1 MSDDP
6 ALRRLIDQVAS
17 ARARRAPLAIRGHGS
32 KDFYGETP
40 RGEPLKMSP
49 LTGISHYEPTE
60 LVVTARAGTSL
71 AEVEAVLAEHG
82 QCLAFEP
89 PRFALNGATPD
100 TSAVTASRG
109 TAPRGGTVG
118 GMVAAGLAGPARA
131 TVGAVRD
138 FVLGAAL
145 LSADGEVMR
154 FGGEVMKNVAGYD
167 VARVL
172 AGSLGILG
180 PIVEVSL
187 KVLPQPPARA
197 TLRFEWPEARALQQL
212 QQWAAQPLPLRASAW
227 WNGMLVVQLAGAEA
241 AVRAAAQALGGERI
255 DAATADAF
263 WRDLRDQCDEFFVAA
278 ESAVRDGA
286 TLWRLSLAGAA
297 PPLAAAGEQL
307 IEWHGALRWI
317 VSHADAATMRA
328 LALAHGG
335 HATEFRGAK
344 RDGVFTPLAPALA
357 RIHRELKA
365 RFDPDRLFNPG
376 RLYPDLG

>member
-40 RGEPLKMSP
+40 RGEALEMAPLA
-49 LTGISHYEPTE
+49 GISHYEPTE
-60 LVVTARAGTSL
+60 LVVTARAGTPL
-71 AEVEAVLAEHG
+71 TELEAVLAEHG

-89 PRFALNGATPD
+89 PRFSLNGATQD
-100 TSAVTASRG
+100 TSTVTPLRG
-109 TAPRGGTVG
+109 AAPRGGTVG

-131 TVGAVRD
+131 TVGGVRD

-145 LSADGEVMR
+145 LSAAGEVMR

-212 QQWAAQPLPLRASAW
+212 QQWASQPLPLRASAW

-255 DAATADAF
+255 DAATADDF
-263 WRDLRDQCDEFFVAA
+263 WRDLRDQRDEFFVAA
-278 ESAVRDGA
+278 ESAVREGA
-286 TLWRLSLAGAA
+286 TLWRLSLAAAA

-317 VSHADAATMRA
+317 VSHADAGTMRA

-376 RLYPDLG
+376 RLYADLG